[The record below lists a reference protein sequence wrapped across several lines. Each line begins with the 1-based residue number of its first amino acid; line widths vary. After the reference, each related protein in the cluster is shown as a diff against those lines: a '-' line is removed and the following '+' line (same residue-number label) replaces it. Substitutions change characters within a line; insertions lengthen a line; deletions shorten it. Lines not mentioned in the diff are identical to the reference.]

1 MEIVKER
8 RAGPKRIGELLVAA
22 NVIRPEV
29 LMEALQIAKKSTTPL
44 GRVLMSIGEISES
57 DLQVAIEVQSL
68 LREGVIANDFGI
80 KALNLAC
87 KSKIPLEEAFRR
99 LGWQPPQRES
109 MSSNELG
116 ELLQAA
122 GVVTSERMEEAVR
135 QSHENNLPVGRCLVL
150 NRAVSPALL
159 ASALTAQVL
168 LRDGKISREQ
178 AVEGLRSASRK
189 QQTIE
194 ESLQQVGAYKPGKE
208 SVRVGDLLTSAG
220 IVTEGDKITAVEVG
234 LESHRQIGDVLV
246 QSGMISNTTL
256 EESLKLQD
264 LVAQGHLTGAQA
276 AEILRTA
283 HTQGVTVRAVLEEKL
298 ARKEQ
303 IDKTNTVVEFLQLS
317 GILTE
322 NDMIK
327 AKSLSQQL
335 GVSLGEV
342 LISTQMVDQRLIDAA
357 IQSQDL
363 VKDEILRPEQVARV
377 LQMCARTGLEFHE
390 ALKQVAWDTPDQVA
404 DDSTAKQKSS
414 WMLKLWSKVKKD

>member
-135 QSHENNLPVGRCLVL
+135 QSHENNLPVGVVWCSIVQFLQRFW
-150 NRAVSPALL
+150 

-264 LVAQGHLTGAQA
+264 LVAQGHLTAAQA

-327 AKSLSQQL
+327 AKNLSQQL
-335 GVSLGEV
+335 SVSLGEV

-377 LQMCARTGLEFHE
+377 LQMCARTGPEFHE

-404 DDSTAKQKSS
+404 DDASAKQKSS

>member
-87 KSKIPLEEAFRR
+87 KSKISLEDAFRR

-109 MSSNELG
+109 FSSNELG
-116 ELLQAA
+116 ELLQMA

-189 QQTIE
+189 QQSIE
-194 ESLQQVGAYKPGKE
+194 ESLQQVGAYKPIKE

-234 LESHRQIGDVLV
+234 LESNRQIGDVLV
-246 QSGMISNTTL
+246 QSGMISNATL
-256 EESLKLQD
+256 EESLKLQE
-264 LVAQGHLTGAQA
+264 LVAQGHINPVQA

-303 IDKTNTVVEFLQLS
+303 IDKTNTVIEFLQLS

-327 AKSLSQQL
+327 ARGLSQQL

-342 LISTQMVDQRLIDAA
+342 LLSTQMVDQRLIDAA

-363 VKDEILRPEQVARV
+363 VKDDILKPEQVARV
-377 LQMCARTGLEFHE
+377 LQMCARTGLDFHD
-390 ALKQVAWDTPDQVA
+390 ALKQVAWDTPGQMGDDQSA
-404 DDSTAKQKSS
+404 QQKSS
-414 WMLKLWSKVKKD
+414 WLLKLWSKVKKD